1 MRRSSILLA
10 TVLTSFWLG
19 STQAEDL
26 LEVYELAA
34 QSDPVLRAE
43 VAGQLANKEAVPQAK
58 AGLLPSINLSA
69 GTNYNDLRNTDN
81 FNTNSA
87 SIDLVQPLYRRD
99 RYYQYQQAGSFSNQ
113 ADARL
118 EAVRQDLIIRTAEGY
133 FALLDAEVE
142 LGFRI
147 AEKNAI
153 GRQLEQAQR
162 RFEVGLV
169 TITDVYEAQA
179 RYDRAAADEI
189 IARNDRADAREALRQ
204 LTGRDIGSIEF
215 LSSDLPLTIADP
227 HDVEIWVAE
236 ALASNPQAMAG
247 RYALEVA
254 EAEIEVQRSGH
265 YPNLDAIASYF
276 EDNTGAPG
284 GFDLEGGSIGL
295 QLQVPIYA
303 GGAVVSRT
311 REATYLRDQAQEQV
325 DEILRDIERQTRDAF
340 RNLDATVSFVQAV
353 SQAVISTQSG
363 YDATQAGFD
372 VGTRTIVDVLN
383 SQRDLLSARRD
394 YEVARNAHVLNRL
407 RLKQAA
413 GNLTYMDVE
422 EINAFL
428 QPQRYDWLS
437 FDD

>member
-10 TVLTSFWLG
+10 PLVMGLWLG
-19 STQAEDL
+19 SARAEDL
-26 LEVYELAA
+26 LQVYQLAA
-34 QSDPVLRAE
+34 QSDPVLQAE
-43 VAGQLANKEAVPQAK
+43 EARLLADKESVPQAR

-69 GTNYNDLRNTDN
+69 STNYNDLRDSDN
-81 FNTNSA
+81 FNTNNA
-87 SIDLVQPLYRRD
+87 AIDLVQPLYRRD
-99 RYYQYQQAGSFSNQ
+99 RYYQYQQAGSFSNR

-118 EAVRQDLIIRTAEGY
+118 EAVRQDLIIRTAERY
-133 FALLDAEVE
+133 FALLDATVE
-142 LGFRI
+142 LGFRV
-147 AEKNAI
+147 ADKNAI

-179 RYDRAAADEI
+179 RYDLAASDEI

-204 LTGRDIGSIEF
+204 LTGKNIASIEF
-215 LSSDLPLTIADP
+215 LSPDLPLSVADP
-227 HDVEIWVAE
+227 HDVEVWVTE
-236 ALASNPQAMAG
+236 ALASNPQAVAG

-265 YPNLDAIASYF
+265 YPSVDAIASYF
-276 EDNTGAPG
+276 DDNTGAPG
-284 GFDLEGGSIGL
+284 GLDLEGGSIGL
-295 QLQVPIYA
+295 QLQLPIYA
-303 GGAVVSRT
+303 GGGVVSRT
-311 REATYLRDQAQEQV
+311 REATYLRDEAKEQLE
-325 DEILRDIERQTRDAF
+325 EILRNIERQTRDAF

-353 SQAVISTQSG
+353 SQAVVSNQSA

-394 YEVARNAHVLNRL
+394 YEVARNSHVLNRL

-413 GNLTYMDVE
+413 GNLVYMDVE

-428 QPQRYDWLS
+428 QPKRYDWLS
-437 FDD
+437 FDE